1 MFNIDRWQEIFEAI
15 GKNKLR
21 TFLTGVSV
29 SSGIFILVI
38 LLGVGKGL
46 ENGVSSQFEK
56 DASNRIET
64 STWVTNK
71 EYKGLNPG
79 RKIQLR
85 NEDYEMV
92 QQVLG
97 NAIEKK
103 TAQHSNWS
111 ANFLYGKETASYRVQ
126 GCHADMA
133 YLENISLTEG
143 RFINEKDV
151 LNYGKVTVIGNKVK
165 EELFDDNEKALGKYI
180 QINTVVYL
188 VIGVYTDPGGEREE
202 SNAFIPITTAQKVFS
217 AGDQISRMAFT
228 LPKRESY
235 EQALKESQYF
245 QSSLLQLLKGKHI
258 VAPDDNAAIRVFNL
272 IEEAKKYYDLNKMIR
287 LFFWGVG
294 ICTILAGVVG
304 VSNIMMIVVK
314 ERTKEIGVR
323 KALGATPKVI
333 IGMILHESIFITAVS
348 GLVGLISSLFLLELM
363 GPKIVSDFFTNP
375 SVDFNVAFTTVGI
388 LVLAGALAGF
398 VPAYKAAN
406 IKPIE
411 ALRDE

>member
-1 MFNIDRWQEIFEAI
+1 MFNLERWQEIFDAI

-46 ENGVSSQFEK
+46 ENGVSAQFEK
-56 DASNRIET
+56 DASNSIET

-85 NEDYEMV
+85 NEDYDMV
-92 QQVLG
+92 KQVLG
-97 NAIEKK
+97 EEIDKK
-103 TAQHSNWS
+103 TARYNNWS
-111 ANFLYGKETASYRVQ
+111 TNFLYGKETGNYSVQ
-126 GCHADMA
+126 GCHADMS
-133 YLENISLTEG
+133 YLENISLVEG

-151 LNYGKVTVIGNKVK
+151 LQYGKVVVIGNKVK
-165 EELFDDNEKALGKYI
+165 QELFDENEQALGKYI
-180 QINTVVYL
+180 QINSVVYL

-217 AGDQISRMAFT
+217 AGDMITNMSFT

-235 EQALKESQYF
+235 DQALKESQFF
-245 QSSLLQLLKGKHI
+245 QAKLLQMLQNKYL
-258 VAPDDNAAIRVFNL
+258 VAPDDKAAIRVFNL
-272 IEEAKKYYDLNKMIR
+272 IEEAKKFYDLNKMIQ

-304 VSNIMMIVVK
+304 VSNIMMIIVK
-314 ERTKEIGVR
+314 DRTKEIGVR

-333 IGMILHESIFITAVS
+333 IGMILHESIFITAIS
-348 GLVGLISSLFLLELM
+348 GVFGLIASLLLLEFV

-375 SVDFNVAFTTVGI
+375 SVDINVALTTVGI

-398 VPAYKAAN
+398 VPAYKAAS